1 MHSQPGRW
9 SWIAWMWMATT
20 RLDPDFCHDP
30 VDNSFF
36 DNQFDNTA
44 MIPLD
49 PLLKRLAGL
58 PGMESGCKRLVVVL
72 GQLGDFDSMEYAQA
86 LVPRLP
92 QLASAGVNVQLFGIG
107 NAASAE
113 RFAAFTGFP
122 LQQLTADPSPLL
134 HESLGLESGLQLPG
148 GPWPGFLL
156 MCAGV
161 GSPGTLREV
170 LRGYTGDHSAAQI
183 FGDDEWVEAFPI
195 PRFRGAMFR
204 RAGGA
209 GFQRPFELATKRLR
223 NMNEVLQN
231 WRTYVPCD
239 DYITQRGATVLLD
252 VDDSVI
258 YCHRD
263 QSLLGYSATMNRPLA
278 FLDGVLPQS

>member
-1 MHSQPGRW
+1 
-9 SWIAWMWMATT
+9 
-20 RLDPDFCHDP
+20 
-30 VDNSFF
+30 
-36 DNQFDNTA
+36 
-44 MIPLD
+44 MIPLQ
-49 PLLKRLAGL
+49 PLLDRLAAI
-58 PGMESGCKRLVVVL
+58 PGMEGGSKRLVVVL
-72 GQLGDFDSMEYAQA
+72 GQLGDFDSIEYAQA

-92 QLASAGVNVQLFGIG
+92 ELATAGVKVQLFGIG
-107 NAASAE
+107 NVASAE

-122 LQQLTADPSPLL
+122 RQQLIADASPVL
-134 HESLGLESGLQLPG
+134 HEALGLESGLQLPG

-170 LRGYTGDHSAAQI
+170 LRGYTGDRSAAQI
-183 FGDDEWVEAFPI
+183 FEDDEWVEAFPL

-223 NMNEVLQN
+223 NMNEVLRH

-239 DYITQRGATVLLD
+239 DYITQRGATVLFD

-258 YCHRD
+258 YSHRD
-263 QSLLGYSATMNRPLA
+263 ESLLGYSATMERPLT
-278 FLDGVLPQS
+278 FLDEALSQG